1 MPPEPTVQGGHVR
14 SHRAEARDPFLAVAD
29 NTAAIR
35 RAVAIA
41 LNAIVPA
48 GAFLKLSNITIDAGK
63 VNEQNIVVEIR
74 TGK

>member
-14 SHRAEARDPFLAVAD
+14 VHRVEARDPFLAAID

-35 RAVAIA
+35 RAVAMA
-41 LNAIVPA
+41 LNAILPA
-48 GAFLKLSNITIDAGK
+48 GAFLRLSNIAIDAGK